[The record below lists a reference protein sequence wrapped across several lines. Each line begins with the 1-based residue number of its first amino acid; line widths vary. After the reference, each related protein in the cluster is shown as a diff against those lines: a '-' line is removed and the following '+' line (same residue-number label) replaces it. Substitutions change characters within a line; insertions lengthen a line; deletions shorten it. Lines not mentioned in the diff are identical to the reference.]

1 MDPERE
7 HTDGARETPRPIRP
21 FPPGRVILPGEES
34 DLVTIVQIM
43 LNAVTL
49 VCDRW
54 DVLPLSGVYD
64 EATQAALR
72 GFCRAAA
79 MEERETA
86 DGAVW
91 DRLAAAYNA
100 CVRDTEQ

>member
-1 MDPERE
+1 MDHVRE
-7 HTDGARETPRPIRP
+7 HTDDPRETPRPIRP
-21 FPPGRVILPGEES
+21 FLPGRVISPGEES

-54 DVLPLSGVYD
+54 ELLPLSGVYD
-64 EATQAALR
+64 ETTQAAVR
-72 GFCRAAA
+72 GFCRAVA
-79 MEERETA
+79 MEEHEET